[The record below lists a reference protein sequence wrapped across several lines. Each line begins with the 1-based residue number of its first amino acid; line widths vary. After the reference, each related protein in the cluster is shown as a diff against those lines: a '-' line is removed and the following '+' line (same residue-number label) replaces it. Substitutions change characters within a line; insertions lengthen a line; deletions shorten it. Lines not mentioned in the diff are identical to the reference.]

1 MPPVGTLWSSGK
13 RGTDEEA
20 DDNAEA
26 TATEDEGSDDAAI
39 GAAPDEE
46 MEEPPEAELLES
58 EADALDLGA
67 TIGEG
72 APLGEGLD
80 LASPLPDEERAE
92 LPPLLARAENMNMR

>member
-13 RGTDEEA
+13 RDSNERVDDNAKAEATDTEDESGDDVANEAGTDEEV
-20 DDNAEA
+20 
-26 TATEDEGSDDAAI
+26 
-39 GAAPDEE
+39 
-46 MEEPPEAELLES
+46 EEPPEAELLEDKV
-58 EADALDLGA
+58 DALDLGA

-92 LPPLLARAENMNMR
+92 L